1 MNEAGRAAG
10 GGVRRRGGT
19 WVSGEVGVLLGPRH
33 YREPS
38 RPSAPSACHLSTSP
52 ETAAVTGSRGPG
64 APPASA
70 HSGHPVSEPVP
81 AQMSHAWAVRGR
93 GHAVCENPSLADGAS
108 GPRPSIS
115 FSCCSRG
122 GRGAAGCAVA
132 LWVRRTFVMLLPSSP
147 ASVPSRHPVGRTL
160 APEES
165 PGTRVRL
172 AREPPCGHGRFNSSC

>member
-1 MNEAGRAAG
+1 MAPGFRAKSG
-10 GGVRRRGGT
+10 FS
-19 WVSGEVGVLLGPRH
+19 WVLVTTESRHDPRH
-33 YREPS
+33 
-38 RPSAPSACHLSTSP
+38 RPPVICPRP

-93 GHAVCENPSLADGAS
+93 GHAVCENPLLADGAS

-122 GRGAAGCAVA
+122 GAGGGGLCGSSVGPSHLRDASPFFSSLCPLAA
-132 LWVRRTFVMLLPSSP
+132 
-147 ASVPSRHPVGRTL
+147 
-160 APEES
+160 
-165 PGTRVRL
+165 
-172 AREPPCGHGRFNSSC
+172 PCGTYPSARGVSGDQGTPRTRASLRSWPF